1 MREGKQRGG
10 GNTAKAENETKT
22 APLCYSNRVRITERN
37 RHIRFPMD
45 LATRPSLLH
54 RLKQKPAEADW
65 RDFFAKYNAVILSF
79 ARRQGADDHTAEDV
93 LQEAMMVV
101 IRKLPT
107 FDYDAQQGRF
117 RNWLLTI
124 VTHKV
129 REARRRSHVDRMLSM
144 DAAEGDDA
152 EAWQEKFAAEDPDAG
167 ANVEDAWR
175 QSLIEEALQRVL
187 NDLRTRPETVAIF
200 RACALENRPV
210 AEVAAQF
217 GLKENAVYQIKNRM
231 MTRLT
236 EIVTAMESG
245 QADPPPAEE

>member
-1 MREGKQRGG
+1 
-10 GNTAKAENETKT
+10 
-22 APLCYSNRVRITERN
+22 
-37 RHIRFPMD
+37 MD
-45 LATRPSLLH
+45 LATRLSLIE
-54 RLKQKPAEADW
+54 RLKDAPGNADW
-65 RDFFAKYNAVILSF
+65 QHFYTKYSAVILSF

-101 IRKLPT
+101 MRKLPT

-129 REARRRSHVDRMLSM
+129 REARRRAHVDRMLSL
-144 DAAEGDDA
+144 DAPDGGDA
-152 EAWQEKFAAEDPDAG
+152 EAWEEKFAAENPGAG
-167 ANVEDAWR
+167 AGVEEAWR

-187 NDLRTRPETVAIF
+187 GDPRTKPETVEIF
-200 RACALENRPV
+200 RAVALEGRP
-210 AEVAAQF
+210 ATEVAAQF

-236 EIVTAMESG
+236 EIVRAMENGS
-245 QADPPPAEE
+245 AEPPPTEE

>member
-1 MREGKQRGG
+1 M
-10 GNTAKAENETKT
+10 
-22 APLCYSNRVRITERN
+22 
-37 RHIRFPMD
+37 
-45 LATRPSLLH
+45 
-54 RLKQKPAEADW
+54 
-65 RDFFAKYNAVILSF
+65 ILSF

-107 FDYDAQQGRF
+107 FDYDAQRGRF

-129 REARRRSHVDRMLSM
+129 REARRRSHVDRMLSL
-144 DAAEGDDA
+144 DAESGDDA
-152 EAWQEKFAAEDPDAG
+152 EAWEERFAAENPEAG

-187 NDLRTRPETVAIF
+187 GDPRTRPETVAIF

-217 GLKENAVYQIKNRM
+217 GLKENAVYQIKNRL

-245 QADPPPAEE
+245 QADPAPADE